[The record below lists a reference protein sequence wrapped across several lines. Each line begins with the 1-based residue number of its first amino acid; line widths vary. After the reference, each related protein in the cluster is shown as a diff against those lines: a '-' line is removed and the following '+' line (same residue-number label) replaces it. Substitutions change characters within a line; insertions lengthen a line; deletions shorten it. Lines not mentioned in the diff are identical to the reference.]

1 MSFHAL
7 SYVLFTY
14 SSLPKPC
21 FILNL
26 SKISTRYPL
35 ICNRKRLAA
44 ASGFISS
51 FKNARCM
58 CFSKLLKCKS
68 NFRFESYF
76 SVLLEAWKIAHPILS
91 ACKPG
96 LYSPQSS
103 KREQNGGHTNELSS
117 VFASLIV
124 CREFPCPL
132 FLLQERGYRT
142 AYHETYTI
150 LTSKASCSSSKQEKT
165 ESST

>member
-1 MSFHAL
+1 
-7 SYVLFTY
+7 
-14 SSLPKPC
+14 
-21 FILNL
+21 
-26 SKISTRYPL
+26 
-35 ICNRKRLAA
+35 
-44 ASGFISS
+44 
-51 FKNARCM
+51 M

-68 NFRFESYF
+68 NFSFESYF
-76 SVLLEAWKIAHPILS
+76 RCNFFHGCNTPEERGKLHAILR

-103 KREQNGGHTNELSS
+103 KREQNGGHKNELSS
-117 VFASLIV
+117 VFDSLIV

-132 FLLQERGYRT
+132 FLLQEKGYRT